1 MSFSNAIDPA
11 SNSISF
17 DKSFNN
23 VDFPAPFLPI
33 RPTLSPEI
41 NLKEISSNKY
51 SPEKET
57 ERL

>member
-1 MSFSNAIDPA
+1 MEPESK
-11 SNSISF
+11 SISF

-23 VDFPAPFLPI
+23 VDFPAPFFPI

-41 NLKEISSNKY
+41 NLNEISSNKY
-51 SPEKET
+51 SPANET